1 MLRFVWKPHAVALGA
16 ACVLGSLALGAG
28 IAWAQTSPETGP
40 PTAARAGVPTDP
52 PSSPQADPHVGAG
65 RSPDGPRAGEAAGI
79 RVIGENPQHEPRMST
94 AQIAA
99 VAGAAGYPHV
109 SKIEREHGL
118 YEVRARDE
126 RGRDFEIWIDPKT
139 GGLVLDPQ
147 TGKPLSKAIRE
158 GRSPSQPLSVE
169 EIEAVVKA
177 AGYVEVYGL
186 EYEHALYEV
195 KARDAQGR
203 NVELFVHPR
212 TGKLIRHR
220 RSGEPLTEDID
231 D

>member
-1 MLRFVWKPHAVALGA
+1 MAATRIVAVAE
-16 ACVLGSLALGAG
+16 AG
-28 IAWAQTSPETGP
+28 
-40 PTAARAGVPTDP
+40 
-52 PSSPQADPHVGAG
+52 
-65 RSPDGPRAGEAAGI
+65 
-79 RVIGENPQHEPRMST
+79 
-94 AQIAA
+94 
-99 VAGAAGYPHV
+99 GYTHV
-109 SKIEREHGL
+109 SRIEREQGL
-118 YEVRARDE
+118 YEVHARDA
-126 RGRDFEIWIDPKT
+126 RGRDVEIWIDPRT

-147 TGKPLSKAIRE
+147 TGKPRFKRIRREVRSARPRLSF
-158 GRSPSQPLSVE
+158 Q
-169 EIEAVVKA
+169 EIEVVVKE
-177 AGYVEVYGL
+177 AGYSEVYEV